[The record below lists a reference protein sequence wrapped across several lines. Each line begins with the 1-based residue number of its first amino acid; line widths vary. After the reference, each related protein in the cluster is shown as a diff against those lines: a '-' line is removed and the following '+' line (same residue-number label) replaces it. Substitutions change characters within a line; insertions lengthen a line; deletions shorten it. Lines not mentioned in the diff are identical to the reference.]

1 MKDMEQQE
9 QRETEDRD
17 YDRLVNEI
25 QEKHG
30 KKAYLWG
37 ILTGAGAMAVLAVIL
52 TVVLTVN
59 GIVSVGRNGAVP
71 SANGTLLDDEAN
83 AKLDQLTRE
92 IYANYYED
100 VDDTALIDGIYK
112 GLFEGLG
119 DPYSTYYTPEEY
131 EEMMISTTA
140 NYYGIGAVLSQNKET
155 GVVTVSKVY
164 DASPAREAG
173 LMAGDQI
180 VMVGDIEST
189 TMELSELVTYI
200 RGEEGTT
207 VHLQIIRDGEN
218 MEYDVE
224 RGKVDIP
231 TVEHRM
237 LDDEIGYIRVTEFAQ
252 NTPEYFTAAI
262 EELQGQGMQELVI
275 DLRDNGGGLVTAC
288 QQMLDMLLPEGVL
301 FYTEDKYGN
310 RQDYTSE
317 GDTYLD
323 IPIAV
328 LVNGNSAS
336 ASEIFAGAI
345 RDYQYG
351 TLVGTTTY
359 GKGIVQNVRQ
369 LSDGSAY
376 KITVAKYYT
385 PNGDYIHEVGID
397 PDVEAEFEYLGDTE
411 ADYDELQDVQV
422 LKAMEILQEEADE

>member
-1 MKDMEQQE
+1 MEYMEQQE
-9 QRETEDRD
+9 QRETDQSGNMEAVQDRS
-17 YDRLVNEI
+17 R
-25 QEKHG
+25 G
-30 KKAYLWG
+30 KAYLGG
-37 ILTGAGAMAVLAVIL
+37 ILTGIGATAVLAVIL
-52 TVVLTVN
+52 AVILFAN
-59 GIVSVGRNGAVP
+59 GVVSVGRNGAVP
-71 SANGTLLDDEAN
+71 SAGGSLLDEEAN
-83 AKLDQLTRE
+83 TKLDQLTRE

-100 VDDTALIDGIYK
+100 VDQASLVDGIYK

-119 DPYSTYYTPEEY
+119 DPYSVYYTPEEY

-140 NYYGIGAVLSQNKET
+140 NYYGIGAVLSQNRET
-155 GVVTVSKVY
+155 GVVTISKVY
-164 DASPAREAG
+164 DTSPAKEAG

-200 RGEEGTT
+200 RGEEGTM
-207 VHLQIIRDGEN
+207 VHLQIIRDGVN

-252 NTPEYFTAAI
+252 NTPGYFEEALD
-262 EELQGQGMQELVI
+262 ELQSQGMKKLVI
-275 DLRDNGGGLVTAC
+275 DLRDNGGGLVTSC

-317 GDTYLD
+317 ADTYLD
-323 IPIAV
+323 MPMTV

-345 RDYQYG
+345 RDYEYG

-397 PDVEAEFEYLGDTE
+397 PGVEVEFEYLGDSE
-411 ADYDELQDVQV
+411 ADYDELQDTQV
-422 LKAMEILQEEADE
+422 LKAMEVLQGEANE

>member
-1 MKDMEQQE
+1 MEYMDQQEQQE
-9 QRETEDRD
+9 QQQQNNNGRRKGSF
-17 YDRLVNEI
+17 L
-25 QEKHG
+25 G
-30 KKAYLWG
+30 G
-37 ILTGAGAMAVLAVIL
+37 ILTGVGATAVLAVIL
-52 TVVLTVN
+52 AVVLVAN
-59 GIVSVGRNGAVP
+59 GVVTVGRNGAVP
-71 SANGTLLDDEAN
+71 SSGGSLLDEEES
-83 AKLDQLTRE
+83 AKLDQLTME

-100 VDDTALIDGIYK
+100 VDETALVDGIYK

-119 DPYSTYYTPEEY
+119 DPYSVYYTPEEY

-140 NYYGIGAVLSQNKET
+140 NYYGIGAVLSQNRET
-155 GVVTVSKVY
+155 GVVTISRVY
-164 DASPAREAG
+164 DTSPAKEAG
-173 LMAGDQI
+173 LLAGDQI
-180 VMVGDIEST
+180 VKVGDIEST

-207 VHLQIIRDGEN
+207 VHLEIIRDGES
-218 MEYDVE
+218 MEFDVE

-252 NTPEYFTAAI
+252 NTPDYFEEAI
-262 EELQGQGMQELVI
+262 EDLQGQGMEKLVI

-288 QQMLDMLLPEGVL
+288 QEMLDMLLPEGVL

-323 IPIAV
+323 MPVAL

-336 ASEIFAGAI
+336 ASEIFAGAV
-345 RDYQYG
+345 RDYGYG

-397 PDVEAEFEYLGDTE
+397 PDVEVEYEYLGDTE

-422 LKAMEILQEEADE
+422 QKAMEVLQGEVNE

>member
-9 QRETEDRD
+9 QRETVDRD

-30 KKAYLWG
+30 KQAYLWG

-52 TVVLTVN
+52 AVVLTVN

-100 VDDTALIDGIYK
+100 VDDTALVDGIYK

-140 NYYGIGAVLSQNKET
+140 NYYGIGAVLSQNRET

-164 DASPAREAG
+164 DASPAKEAG

-252 NTPEYFTAAI
+252 NTPEYFAAAM
-262 EELQGQGMQELVI
+262 EELQGQGMKELVI

-323 IPIAV
+323 IPMAV

-397 PDVEAEFEYLGDTE
+397 PDVEVEFEYLGDTE

-422 LKAMEILQEEADE
+422 LKAMEILQEETDE

>member
-1 MKDMEQQE
+1 MEYMDQQE
-9 QRETEDRD
+9 QQQQNNNGRRKGSF
-17 YDRLVNEI
+17 L
-25 QEKHG
+25 G
-30 KKAYLWG
+30 G
-37 ILTGAGAMAVLAVIL
+37 ILTGVGTTAVLAVIL
-52 TVVLTVN
+52 AVVLVAN
-59 GIVSVGRNGAVP
+59 GVVTVGRNGAVP
-71 SANGTLLDDEAN
+71 SSGGSLLDEEES
-83 AKLDQLTRE
+83 AKLDQLTME

-100 VDDTALIDGIYK
+100 VDETALVDGIYK

-119 DPYSTYYTPEEY
+119 DPYSVYYTPEEY

-140 NYYGIGAVLSQNKET
+140 NYYGIGAVLSQNRET
-155 GVVTVSKVY
+155 GVVTISRVY
-164 DASPAREAG
+164 DTSPAKEAG
-173 LMAGDQI
+173 LLAGDQI
-180 VMVGDIEST
+180 VKVGDIEST

-207 VHLQIIRDGEN
+207 VHLEIVRDGES
-218 MEYDVE
+218 MEFDVE

-252 NTPEYFTAAI
+252 NTPDYFEEAI
-262 EELQGQGMQELVI
+262 EDLQGQGMEKLVI

-288 QQMLDMLLPEGVL
+288 QEMLDMLLPEGVL

-323 IPIAV
+323 MPVAL

-336 ASEIFAGAI
+336 ASEIFAGAV
-345 RDYQYG
+345 RDYGYG

-397 PDVEAEFEYLGDTE
+397 PDVEVEYEYLGDTE

-422 LKAMEILQEEADE
+422 QKAMEVLQGEVNE

>member
-1 MKDMEQQE
+1 MEYMDQQEQQE
-9 QRETEDRD
+9 QQQQNNNGRRKGSF
-17 YDRLVNEI
+17 L
-25 QEKHG
+25 G
-30 KKAYLWG
+30 G
-37 ILTGAGAMAVLAVIL
+37 ILTGVGATAVLAVIL
-52 TVVLTVN
+52 AVALVANGVVTVV
-59 GIVSVGRNGAVP
+59 RNGAVP
-71 SANGTLLDDEAN
+71 STGGSLLDEEES
-83 AKLDQLTRE
+83 AKLDQLTME

-100 VDDTALIDGIYK
+100 VDETALVDGIYK

-119 DPYSTYYTPEEY
+119 DPYSVYYTPEEY

-140 NYYGIGAVLSQNKET
+140 NYYGIGAVLSQNRET
-155 GVVTVSKVY
+155 GVVTISRVY
-164 DASPAREAG
+164 DTSPAKEAG
-173 LMAGDQI
+173 LLAGDQI
-180 VMVGDIEST
+180 VKVGDIEST

-207 VHLQIIRDGEN
+207 VHLEIVRDGES
-218 MEYDVE
+218 MEFDVE

-252 NTPEYFTAAI
+252 NTPDYFEEAI
-262 EELQGQGMQELVI
+262 GDLQGQGMEKLVI

-288 QQMLDMLLPEGVL
+288 QEMLDMLLPEGVL

-323 IPIAV
+323 MPVAL

-336 ASEIFAGAI
+336 ASEIFAGAV
-345 RDYQYG
+345 RDYGYG

-397 PDVEAEFEYLGDTE
+397 PDVEVEYEYLGDTE

-422 LKAMEILQEEADE
+422 QKAMEVLQGETNE

>member
-1 MKDMEQQE
+1 MEYMDQQEQQE
-9 QRETEDRD
+9 Q
-17 YDRLVNEI
+17 
-25 QEKHG
+25 QEQQQQNNKG
-30 KKAYLWG
+30 RRKGSFLGG
-37 ILTGAGAMAVLAVIL
+37 ILTGVGATAVLAVIL
-52 TVVLTVN
+52 AVVLVAN
-59 GIVSVGRNGAVP
+59 GVVTVGRNGAVP
-71 SANGTLLDDEAN
+71 SSGGSLLDEEES
-83 AKLDQLTRE
+83 AKLDQLTME
-92 IYANYYED
+92 IYVNYYED
-100 VDDTALIDGIYK
+100 VDETALVDGIYK

-119 DPYSTYYTPEEY
+119 DPYSVYYTPEEY

-140 NYYGIGAVLSQNKET
+140 NYYGIGAVLSQNRET
-155 GVVTVSKVY
+155 GVVTISRVY
-164 DASPAREAG
+164 DTSPAKEAG
-173 LMAGDQI
+173 LLAGDQI
-180 VMVGDIEST
+180 VKVGDIEST

-207 VHLQIIRDGEN
+207 VHLEIVRDGES
-218 MEYDVE
+218 MEFDVE

-252 NTPEYFTAAI
+252 NTPDYFEEAI
-262 EELQGQGMQELVI
+262 GDLQGQGMEKLVI

-288 QQMLDMLLPEGVL
+288 QEMLDMLLPEGVL

-323 IPIAV
+323 MPVAL

-336 ASEIFAGAI
+336 ASEIFAGAV
-345 RDYQYG
+345 RDYGYG

-385 PNGDYIHEVGID
+385 PNGDYIHEVGIN
-397 PDVEAEFEYLGDTE
+397 PDVEVEYEYLGDTE

-422 LKAMEILQEEADE
+422 QKAMEVLQGETNE